1 MPHYMCQYMQQSGCD
16 WGYSDADEG
25 EEGEIDDDDNEEEG
39 EISDVDDNDGNA
51 DEEEEEGEQEE
62 DSGVSATFNVTFFVN
77 MISPRPE
84 VVRWRSQFPPGHF
97 TRRGGPVVV
106 EARAS
111 TDG

>member
-1 MPHYMCQYMQQSGCD
+1 MQQSGCD

-51 DEEEEEGEQEE
+51 DEEEEEGEQEEEEGEQEE

>member
-1 MPHYMCQYMQQSGCD
+1 MLDHKGGQLGVPRDPVMGLHQ
-16 WGYSDADEG
+16 
-25 EEGEIDDDDNEEEG
+25 EEEG

-62 DSGVSATFNVTFFVN
+62 DPGVPATFNAIFFVN

-111 TDG
+111 TGG

>member
-51 DEEEEEGEQEE
+51 DEEEEEG
-62 DSGVSATFNVTFFVN
+62 
-77 MISPRPE
+77 
-84 VVRWRSQFPPGHF
+84 RSQFPPGHF